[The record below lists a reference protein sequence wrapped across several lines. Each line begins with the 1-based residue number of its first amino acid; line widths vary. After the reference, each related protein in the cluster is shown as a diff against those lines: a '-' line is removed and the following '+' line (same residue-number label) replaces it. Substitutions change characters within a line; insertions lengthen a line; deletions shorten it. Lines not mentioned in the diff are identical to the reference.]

1 MEAHARNLERIFD
14 STVSYQIP
22 LFQRPYVW
30 TEDKNWCHLW
40 EDIVN
45 VADRYLADE
54 ICRSHFL
61 GAVVLERV
69 NNATGSIETR
79 QVIDG
84 QQRFT
89 TLQILMIAIRDLC
102 TKYDNT
108 KLYDRFNDLVT
119 NRRSKVDLDHEAYK
133 VWPTNS
139 DRDAFE
145 VVHHFSDYN
154 EERVAQLN
162 SKVTHSQI
170 FKAYQYFTTK
180 LEGWLQEYEEVED
193 CLDALWQV
201 VREHLQ
207 IVVIDLH
214 SQDEAQVIFET
225 LNARGTQL
233 LAADLIK
240 NFLFRKLEGTEAEVE
255 KLYREYWLEFDDNF
269 WRTEVNQGRTKRPRI
284 DWFLQNYL
292 SLMLQDDIK
301 VSHLFDSFKAYIND
315 TKDSYEKFNNQF
327 FEHPKDINEHL
338 IALKNFAN
346 LYKDII
352 QPKDS
357 RIELFLYR
365 LEAVNTA
372 TVYPLLLL
380 AMKLWSKKT
389 KELHSTLG
397 LIESYLVRRMVC
409 GYTTKNYNRYFI
421 EVIKEIYKVGKDKD
435 CIVTAEDIHAILSR
449 SDSDSSRMPD
459 DNELIKQFVEVP
471 IYNRMAQYKLRMIL
485 EAIDNASQHS
495 KTELMPI
502 QRNLTIE
509 HLLPVDWYKHWP
521 IVKEGFSPEDIVEF
535 EVRRNVLK
543 HTIGN
548 LTLITQSLN
557 PAISNGSWEEKRPE
571 ILKYSKNNLNR
582 YFQPDNEDQLT
593 IWNEEKIIERSK
605 RLAELFVK
613 VWESP
618 LLKPQAVEV
627 EM

>member
-1 MEAHARNLERIFD
+1 MEANARNLERIFD

-40 EDIVN
+40 YDIVS
-45 VADRYLADE
+45 VADRYLSDE
-54 ICRSHFL
+54 NCRSHFL

-102 TKYDNT
+102 AKYENT

-119 NRRSKVDLDHEAYK
+119 NRRSKVDLDYEAYK

-139 DRDAFE
+139 DREAFE
-145 VVHHFSDYN
+145 VVHHLSLYN
-154 EERVAQLN
+154 EERYSQLD
-162 SKVTHSQI
+162 SKILQSQI
-170 FKAYQYFTTK
+170 FKAYQYFTRQ
-180 LEGWLQEYEEVED
+180 LEEWFKEYNEVEN

-233 LAADLIK
+233 LPADLIK
-240 NFLFRKLEGTEAEVE
+240 NFLFRKAEGTEAEVE
-255 KLYREYWLEFDDNF
+255 KLYNEYWLEFDGDF

-301 VSHLFDSFKAYIND
+301 ISHLFDSFKAYVND
-315 TKDSYEKFNNQF
+315 TEDNYSKFNNKF
-327 FEHPKDINEHL
+327 FAHPKNVEEHL
-338 IALKNFAN
+338 VALKAFAK
-346 LYKDII
+346 LYREIT
-352 QPKDS
+352 QPQDP
-357 RIELFLYR
+357 RLELFLYR

-380 AMKLWSKKT
+380 IMKLWNNET
-389 KELHSTLG
+389 KELYDVLG

-409 GYTTKNYNRYFI
+409 GLTTKNYNRYFI
-421 EVIKEIYKVGKDKD
+421 EVLKEIYKVDHD
-435 CIVTAEDIHAILSR
+435 SQITVNDIHKILSK
-449 SDSDSSRMPD
+449 SESDSSRMPSD
-459 DNELIKQFVEVP
+459 DEVIKQLVDTP
-471 IYNRMAQYKLRMIL
+471 IYKRMAQYKIRAIL
-485 EAIDNASQHS
+485 EAIDSASHHP

-509 HLLPVDWYKHWP
+509 HILPVDWSRHWP
-521 IVKEGFSPEDIVEF
+521 IPQEDLKPEEIVEYKA
-535 EVRRNVLK
+535 RRNILK
-543 HTIGN
+543 DTIGN
-548 LTLITQSLN
+548 LTLITNSLN
-557 PAISNGSWEEKRPE
+557 PSISNGSWESKRPE
-571 ILKYSKNNLNR
+571 ILKYSKNNLNL
-582 YFQPDNEDQLT
+582 YFQPESDDNLAV
-593 IWNEEKIIERSK
+593 WNEEKIIERSK
-605 RLAELFVK
+605 KLAELFIK
-613 VWESP
+613 VWSP
-618 LLKPQAVEV
+618 PLMKGETTKQ
-627 EM
+627 